1 MTVAADTVH
10 RERPFEDH
18 VFAYLTEHA
27 PEPDRWLAGDP
38 SAYDKERALYPEDV
52 VAWLRES
59 QPAAWAKLEKLN
71 GTNIEKRVL
80 DALAKNLAN
89 SDTGGTLEVLR
100 RGFPVAGAGG
110 KLAMSQSVPED
121 DRNASVLE
129 RYRANRF
136 RVVRQ
141 LKYNPTREWSIDLVF
156 FVNGLP
162 VSTWELKSDFTQ
174 SVEHAV
180 RQYKEDRSPKAPQG
194 GVEPLLAFR
203 RGALVHFALSST
215 RAMMCT
221 RLLGESSFFLPFDRG
236 DDGRAGNAESDDPDR
251 YPVAY
256 LWEEIFR
263 KDNLL
268 TLIHRFF
275 LFESKPDEDANG
287 KRVRK
292 ETMFFPR
299 YHQWQAVTKL
309 DAAVR
314 EEGVGKRYLLEHS
327 AGSGKTNTIA
337 WLCHGLIRMQGPDD
351 GRLFSSVIVV
361 TDRTVLDDQLRDAIR
376 QIDHQDGVVEGI
388 EKGSG
393 FDAQAKSAR
402 LAEAL
407 LARTPIVI
415 VTIQTFPFAIEAILE
430 HRSLADGKFAVVV
443 DEAHASQTGQAASK
457 LRAALSL
464 EDDALQAMDP
474 TEIMGRLQ
482 DARGFPDNVSYFAF
496 TATPKH
502 ATLTLFG
509 REDENGTPRS
519 FHHYGMRQAIEEGF
533 ILDVLQGYISYKT
546 ARKLSETV
554 QRDKRVDQKLAARAL
569 AQWASLHPT
578 NVGQKVQFIVEHFRH
593 NVAGLLNGQ
602 AKAMI
607 VGSSRAQAVAYKL
620 EFDRYIAEKGYGDL
634 AALVA
639 FSGKVAGDTLPGEH
653 YPGLADEEFTEAG
666 MNPGAKDLRE
676 SFDTDDYRVMIV
688 ANKFQTGFDQ
698 PKLCAMYLD
707 KRVSGVEA
715 VQTLSRLNRM
725 APGKTAESV
734 YVVDFANEPEEILAA
749 FRTWYDSAEVS
760 GPQDYEVVYD
770 LKEQL
775 DRSGLYTQREVDEVA
790 RILTGELHA
799 TKQSARLVNAVD
811 APVKRFNEKLLNLND
826 SIARWDRMIADRDA
840 AGDERGAAEAESRRA
855 EQDAERDSLLKLRD
869 GMSKFVRLYE
879 FVAQVVPLGDA
890 ELEKLARFVRL
901 FRKRLAS
908 VPVERIDLA
917 GLQMTHWTLKEGD
930 RIGEGPGEGDAEAPT
945 LDPVK
950 AAIAPG
956 KDRARERL
964 SEIIR
969 ALNDLFGEG
978 VGEGDT
984 LKRVTNMMAVSE
996 MARRDDTVRKQLDAG
1011 NTDEQVMQGG
1021 DLTKAV
1027 EGAVFDLMADG
1038 NDAADA
1044 ERLLKDRD
1052 SMRHYAWAVLRLMRS
1067 GLSSDELRNLS

>member
-1 MTVAADTVH
+1 MSAAADTAH

-18 VFAYLTEHA
+18 VFTYLTEHA
-27 PEPDRWLAGDP
+27 PEPDRWLAGV
-38 SAYDKERALYPEDV
+38 SSSYDKARALYPEDV
-52 VAWLRES
+52 IAWLRAS

-71 GTNIEKRVL
+71 GANTDKRVL

-129 RYRANRF
+129 RHAANRF
-136 RVVRQ
+136 RIVRQ
-141 LKYNPTREWSIDLVF
+141 LKYNPTREWSIDLVLF
-156 FVNGLP
+156 LNGLP

-174 SVEHAV
+174 SVEDAV
-180 RQYKEDRSPKAPQG
+180 RQYKTDRSPKAPQG

-203 RGALVHFALSST
+203 RGALVHFALSTT

-221 RLLGESSFFLPFDRG
+221 HLKGDGSFFLPFDQG
-236 DDGRAGNAESDDPDR
+236 DNGRSGNPKSDDPDR

-275 LFESKPDEDANG
+275 LFESKQETDANG
-287 KRVRK
+287 RRHRK
-292 ETMFFPR
+292 ESMFFPR
-299 YHQWQAVTKL
+299 YHQWQAVTRL

-314 EEGVGKRYLLEHS
+314 EEGVGQRYLLEHS

-337 WLCHGLIRMQGPDD
+337 WLCHSLIRMQGPDD
-351 GRLFSSVIVV
+351 DRLFSSVIVV

-388 EKGSG
+388 ERGSG

-415 VTIQTFPFAIEAILE
+415 VTIQTFPFAIEAMLE
-430 HRSLADGKFAVVV
+430 NRSLADGNFAVVV
-443 DEAHASQTGQAASK
+443 DEAHTSQTGQAASK

-464 EDDALQAMDP
+464 EDDALQSLDP
-474 TEIMGRLQ
+474 TEIMAKLQ

-509 REDENGTPRS
+509 RKDDDEVPRS

-533 ILDVLQGYISYKT
+533 ILDVLQGYISYTT

-578 NVGQKVQFIVEHFRH
+578 NVGQKVQFIVEHFRK
-593 NVAGLLNGQ
+593 NVAGLLGGQ

-607 VGSSRAQAVAYKL
+607 VGSSRAQAVAYKR
-620 EFDRYIAEKGYGDL
+620 EFDRYIIEKGYTDL
-634 AALVA
+634 SALVA
-639 FSGKVAGDTLPGEH
+639 FSGKVPGSALPEEH
-653 YPGLADEEFTEAG
+653 YPGLADEEFTETL
-666 MNPGAKDLRE
+666 MNPGVKDLRT

-715 VQTLSRLNRM
+715 VQTLSRLNRKM
-725 APGKTAESV
+725 PGKEAESV
-734 YVVDFANEPEEILAA
+734 YIVDFANDPDEILAA
-749 FRTWYDSAEVS
+749 FRTWYDSAEIS

-775 DRSGLYTQREVDEVA
+775 DRSGLYTQAEVDEVA

-799 TKQSARLVNAVD
+799 TRQSARLINAVD
-811 APVKRFNEKLLNLND
+811 APVKRFNERLLNLND
-826 SIARWDRMIADRDA
+826 SIARWDRLIADRDA
-840 AGDERGAAEAESRRA
+840 SGDERGAAEAEALRA

-879 FVAQVVPLGDA
+879 FIAQVVPLGDA

-908 VPVERIDLA
+908 VPVEQIDLA

-930 RIGEGPGEGDAEAPT
+930 GIREGLGEGDGDAPT

-969 ALNDLFGEG
+969 AMNDIFGADATDA
-978 VGEGDT
+978 VQV
-984 LKRVTNMMAVSE
+984 KRMTNLMAVSE
-996 MARRDDTVRKQLDAG
+996 LARRDDTVRKQLAAG
-1011 NTDEQVMQGG
+1011 NTPEQIMQGG
-1021 DLTKAV
+1021 DLTRVV
-1027 EGAVFDLMADG
+1027 EGAVFDTMADG
-1038 NDAADA
+1038 RDADDAD
-1044 ERLLKDRD
+1044 RLLKDRE
-1052 SMRHYAWAVLRLMRS
+1052 SMRNYVWAVMQLMRS
-1067 GLSSDELRNLS
+1067 GLSSEDLRNLT